1 VCCYTG
7 FNQEDSLIINHGSV
21 DRGFFRSTFYRTYK
35 AEEKV
40 DMRGGQEYS
49 DVFEVPSPAE
59 CILRPMNYSLL
70 EADGIVAPG
79 QRVSGDDI
87 LIGKT
92 SPLPVRDDGAPSQWT
107 KKDTSIPHRPAEVGI
122 VDSVMLTTDEKG
134 VKYVKLRTR
143 GIRIPQVGDKFASR
157 HGQKGTCGMLFRPE
171 DLPFTS
177 EGIQPDITM
186 NPHAIP
192 SRMTIAHLIETLMS
206 KVAALTG
213 HEGIGTPFNKNVK
226 VDDVANKLH
235 ESYYQRFGFE
245 VMYNGMTGRKLD
257 AMIYLGP
264 TYYQRLRHM
273 VDDKIF
279 SRARGQV
286 QVLTRQP
293 VEGRSRG
300 GGLRFGEM
308 ERDCMIAHG
317 SAQFLKERLFEVS
330 DAFRV
335 HICDRC
341 GLFAVANLKKN
352 SFYCTGCRDPTRISQ
367 ITIPYAAKLLF
378 QELMAMNIAPR
389 LMSSASD
396 TRERPDID
404 YSAYFASVPLVQAN
418 GDAGGG
424 EDDDDGAFE
433 G

>member
-1 VCCYTG
+1 
-7 FNQEDSLIINHGSV
+7 
-21 DRGFFRSTFYRTYK
+21 
-35 AEEKV
+35 
-40 DMRGGQEYS
+40 
-49 DVFEVPSPAE
+49 
-59 CILRPMNYSLL
+59 
-70 EADGIVAPG
+70 
-79 QRVSGDDI
+79 
-87 LIGKT
+87 
-92 SPLPVRDDGAPSQWT
+92 
-107 KKDTSIPHRPAEVGI
+107 
-122 VDSVMLTTDEKG
+122 
-134 VKYVKLRTR
+134 
-143 GIRIPQVGDKFASR
+143 
-157 HGQKGTCGMLFRPE
+157 MLFRPE
-171 DLPFTS
+171 DLPFTC

-213 HEGIGTPFNKNVK
+213 NEGIGTPFNKNVK

-235 ESYYQRFGFE
+235 ESNYQRFGFE

-257 AMIYLGP
+257 ALIYLGP

-286 QVLTRQP
+286 QVLVRQP

-335 HICDRC
+335 HVCDRC
-341 GLFAVANLKKN
+341 GLFATANLKKN
-352 SFYCTGCRDPTRISQ
+352 AFMCNACKDPTRISQ

-389 LMSSASD
+389 LMTSASD
-396 TRERPDID
+396 KRERPEID
-404 YSAYFASVPLVQAN
+404 YSAYFASVPLSHA
-418 GDAGGG
+418 AAG
-424 EDDDDGAFE
+424 EDGDDDGGFDGE
-433 G
+433 